1 MAGSVW
7 VVATEPAGVAARV
20 AAVRPLGDVTVLAI
34 GPRPVAEAAAAAG
47 PSRVLWCE
55 PAVGVPVEAYAGA
68 AAALVAQD
76 APLFVAGSTSPA
88 ARALL
93 GAIAV
98 AVGAAALPGALA
110 VRADGDG
117 VVVERSA
124 VGGAVVETLA
134 TQRPLVVVLEVPDD
148 AEPAAAGADGA
159 SAAAPATSPA
169 ITPVSLDSAPGATV
183 TRRPSASSSTG
194 LADAPRVVAVGRGL
208 RARADMALV
217 TELAET
223 IGAEVACSMPVADDL
238 GWVEKS
244 RYVGRSGQTIS
255 PRLYLTVGISGAPQH
270 LEGIRGA
277 KVVAAIDADPAAPIF
292 RRATYG
298 VVGDLYEVV
307 PALVRALQG

>member
-7 VVATEPAGVAARV
+7 VVATEPAGVAARA

-55 PAVGVPVEAYAGA
+55 PAAGVPVEAYAGA
-68 AAALVAQD
+68 VAALVAEGTPRLVAGD
-76 APLFVAGSTSPA
+76 APPA

-134 TQRPLVVVLEVPDD
+134 THRSLVVILEVADD
-148 AEPAAAGADGA
+148 AEPDAEVADAA
-159 SAAAPATSPA
+159 SPAAPPA
-169 ITPVSLDSAPGATV
+169 ITPVSLDSAPGAAV
-183 TRRPSASSSTG
+183 TRRPSATSSTG

-223 IGAEVACSMPVADDL
+223 LGAEVACSMPVADDL

-277 KVVAAIDADPAAPIF
+277 KVVAAIDSDPAAPIF

-307 PALVRALQG
+307 PALVRALQA